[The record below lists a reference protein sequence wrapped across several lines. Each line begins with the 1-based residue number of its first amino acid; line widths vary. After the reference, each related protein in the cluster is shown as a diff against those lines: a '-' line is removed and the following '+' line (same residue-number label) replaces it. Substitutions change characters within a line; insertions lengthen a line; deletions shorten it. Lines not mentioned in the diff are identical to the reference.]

1 MKKNCWFVL
10 PIMLSTSLLA
20 QQSTN
25 STPTSPAEASATA
38 GASTNAAPST
48 DPNAPVAKAE
58 KKKSTKKKREKTT
71 VQKEATVELKSVPL
85 VAGPATV
92 IASNVNV
99 RGLAG
104 LKGEILTRVNKGQSV
119 TVLEEI
125 TLKKSEPDEPSA
137 WAKILLPPGAHTW
150 VSSSYIDPTNKTV
163 LPKKLKVRAGP
174 GENYSM
180 LGIIQRGDAVKEV
193 TTKGEWTEIEPP
205 AEAYAFVAAQY
216 LQQEI
221 PTPVATAQ
229 ETTPTPTPLAAE
241 TPAVAAASTESPA
254 AASAPA
260 EATAASATNAPTAA
274 PPAEEPPPKRIVEH
288 EGVVR
293 GTFSIQAPTRFELVS
308 PESGK
313 TINYLYTT
321 SPLLDLQRYKGL
333 RIVVTGEEGLDERWR
348 NTPVIT
354 IQKIQV
360 VE

>member
-1 MKKNCWFVL
+1 MIKNCWFVL
-10 PIMLSTSLLA
+10 GALFLSASVLA

-25 STPTSPAEASATA
+25 PPPAASDQPAA
-38 GASTNAAPST
+38 VSAASTNAVVAT
-48 DPNAPVAKAE
+48 DTNAPVAKAE
-58 KKKSTKKKREKTT
+58 KKKSKKKREKTT
-71 VQKEATVELKSVPL
+71 AQKEAAELKTVPL

-104 LKGEILTRVNKGQSV
+104 LKGEVLTRVNKGQTV

-125 TLKKSEPDEPSA
+125 TLKKSAPDEPSA

-150 VSSSYIDPTNKTV
+150 VSSAYIDPTNKTV
-163 LPKKLKVRAGP
+163 LPKKLKIRAGP
-174 GENYSM
+174 SENYSM
-180 LGIIQRGDAVKEV
+180 LGILERGDPIKEV

-205 AEAYAFVAAQY
+205 QGAYAFVAAQY
-216 LQQEI
+216 LQQEA
-221 PTPVATAQ
+221 PGTVAASQEAVPAPVT
-229 ETTPTPTPLAAE
+229 EP
-241 TPAVAAASTESPA
+241 PAVAAAPTE
-254 AASAPA
+254 APA
-260 EATAASATNAPTAA
+260 TPAVTTNAPTETAA
-274 PPAEEPPPKRIVEH
+274 AATAPQTEPPAEEPPPKRIVEH

-293 GTFSIQAPTRFELVS
+293 GTFSIQAPTHFELVS
-308 PESGK
+308 PESGR

-348 NTPVIT
+348 NTPIIT